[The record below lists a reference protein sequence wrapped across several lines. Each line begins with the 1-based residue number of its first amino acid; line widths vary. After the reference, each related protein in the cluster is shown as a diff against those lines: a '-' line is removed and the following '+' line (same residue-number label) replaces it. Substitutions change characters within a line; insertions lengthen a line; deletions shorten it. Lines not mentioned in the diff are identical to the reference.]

1 MSFHN
6 AIDELS
12 ERIYYHVDS
21 QTITEEHT
29 TGLFEGFFSCHS
41 IPNLSKLKQENHQEA
56 ITLLHLHLSVKSS
69 TVRILLPWCKVTHT
83 GLQ

>member
-1 MSFHN
+1 MSFRN

-21 QTITEEHT
+21 QTITEVHI

-41 IPNLSKLKQENHQEA
+41 IPNLSKLK
-56 ITLLHLHLSVKSS
+56 
-69 TVRILLPWCKVTHT
+69 
-83 GLQ
+83 

>member
-1 MSFHN
+1 MSFRN
-6 AIDELS
+6 AIGKLS
-12 ERIYYHVDS
+12 VRIYYYVDYL
-21 QTITEEHT
+21 TITEVHIT
-29 TGLFEGFFSCHS
+29 DLFEGFFSCHS

>member
-21 QTITEEHT
+21 QTITEEHI